1 MVYKKQVICPFCGSV
16 VEYNSNDEVAVC
28 EFCNKTIILN
38 NEKDILSKN
47 NSTDSEII
55 VNKSNNNEKDY
66 KINEKKPSSLEI
78 LKIVSAL
85 NTINKEKNNRL
96 EPIKK
101 DENPIVD
108 PLLSDDYKTLCKK
121 MLSEAEISDK
131 CYKTEINKIVDV
143 LLKRFPNSYFSC
155 LYNFYYKY
163 NLRNIIDFG
172 MLLKPQKY
180 WDFKNDLFLS
190 STTDKYFYPL
200 MWINLKRDN
209 YFNTDFKNTKSI
221 YSNGSS
227 LSRGFITS
235 EINDIKNN
243 CHKTIVDRSIYFFDC
258 FERFIDDF
266 EEHILS
272 TSFLKYEFEH
282 LNFDELKRIRDD
294 SKSKAYWYKDYK
306 KKTEEYF
313 QENKMQCGQYLDC
326 IESNHECFNLEKPKF
341 RDYYT
346 FGGYPTGIYCQTIG
360 LILLIVGIISFIFL
374 VNYYVRTYDISSY
387 FEMYC
392 TYFILLLIPAYVVL
406 FIGFLRYDD
415 FSHKR
420 RWPFIFLP
428 PALIVM
434 SIIYLIRNLI
444 DINDETYT
452 YRSEKKKY
460 KKAKKAHKKKVEEM
474 KSIVSSYRNSVV
486 FANVREM
493 FKNFNYDFD
502 ILR

>member
-1 MVYKKQVICPFCGSV
+1 
-16 VEYNSNDEVAVC
+16 
-28 EFCNKTIILN
+28 
-38 NEKDILSKN
+38 
-47 NSTDSEII
+47 
-55 VNKSNNNEKDY
+55 
-66 KINEKKPSSLEI
+66 
-78 LKIVSAL
+78 
-85 NTINKEKNNRL
+85 
-96 EPIKK
+96 
-101 DENPIVD
+101 
-108 PLLSDDYKTLCKK
+108 
-121 MLSEAEISDK
+121 
-131 CYKTEINKIVDV
+131 
-143 LLKRFPNSYFSC
+143 
-155 LYNFYYKY
+155 
-163 NLRNIIDFG
+163 
-172 MLLKPQKY
+172 
-180 WDFKNDLFLS
+180 
-190 STTDKYFYPL
+190 
-200 MWINLKRDN
+200 MWTVFR
-209 YFNTDFKNTKSI
+209 
-221 YSNGSS
+221 
-227 LSRGFITS
+227 
-235 EINDIKNN
+235 
-243 CHKTIVDRSIYFFDC
+243 
-258 FERFIDDF
+258 
-266 EEHILS
+266 
-272 TSFLKYEFEH
+272 
-282 LNFDELKRIRDD
+282 
-294 SKSKAYWYKDYK
+294 
-306 KKTEEYF
+306 
-313 QENKMQCGQYLDC
+313 
-326 IESNHECFNLEKPKF
+326 HECFNLEKPKF